1 MLKMLT
7 PKQRESLDLQVNH
20 YAAQS
25 RGAGAYMQGRG
36 FGQDAVA
43 HYRLGA
49 VVEPLV
55 GHEEYAGRLAIPYLT
70 PSGAADLR
78 FRCITPH
85 PASEGKCE
93 GHGKYLSRSGVSA
106 HLYNVAALWR
116 DARSIV
122 VTEGEIDAMTM
133 DFYVG
138 MPAVGVPG
146 ANQWQSHWARL
157 LSDYDRVY
165 VMCDDDEAGRTF
177 GRTVVKAVDEAVT
190 VHMPNGH
197 DVNSLFLAGG
207 RDAVLTLMG
216 L

>member
-1 MLKMLT
+1 VLKTLT
-7 PKQRESLDLQVNH
+7 PKQRESLDLQANH
-20 YAAQS
+20 YNGQS
-25 RGAGAYMQGRG
+25 RAVEGYMRGRG

-49 VVEPLV
+49 VVEPLA
-55 GHEEYAGRLAIPYLT
+55 GHEEYVGRLAIPYYT
-70 PSGAADLR
+70 PAGTVDLR
-78 FRCITPH
+78 FRCVQPH
-85 PASEGKCE
+85 HDTGGKCE

-122 VTEGEIDAMTM
+122 VAEGEIDAMTM

-165 VMCDDDEAGRTF
+165 VMCDDDDAGRTF
-177 GRTVVKAVDEAVT
+177 GRTVVKAVDEAVSI
-190 VHMPNGH
+190 HMPEGH
-197 DVNSLFLAGG
+197 DVNSLYLSGG
-207 RDAVLTLMG
+207 RDAVLTVMG